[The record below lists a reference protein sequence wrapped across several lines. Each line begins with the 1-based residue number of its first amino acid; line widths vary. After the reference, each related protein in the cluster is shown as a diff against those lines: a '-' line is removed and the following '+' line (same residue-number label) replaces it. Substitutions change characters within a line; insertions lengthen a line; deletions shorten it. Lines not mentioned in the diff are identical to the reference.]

1 MLVAVILFE
10 QPARRFLGA
19 PLGTLTPYTVTGTND
34 NFVTI
39 TNNQK
44 LTQIANL
51 FQLKTCITIL
61 KYRPQN
67 SGDTSRGT
75 VCPVV

>member
-44 LTQIANL
+44 LTQIKFVSIKNL
-51 FQLKTCITIL
+51 HNNIK
-61 KYRPQN
+61 
-67 SGDTSRGT
+67 
-75 VCPVV
+75 V